1 MNRIDSISSGSYLSP
16 DIESY
21 FMYATGLSM
30 GLDHAQVYNRDDVC
44 PTEITRHR
52 SVEGQK
58 AATDMRTKGNKT

>member
-30 GLDHAQVYNRDDVC
+30 GLDHAQVYNR
-44 PTEITRHR
+44 EMM
-52 SVEGQK
+52 SVLQK
-58 AATDMRTKGNKT
+58 LQGTDL